1 MKLRMDP
8 HLQIDMKFLGVDHG
22 TVRIGLAVSDEMGM
36 IATPLAVFRSKSTE
50 DGIGYI
56 ISQAEVHDVGMIVVG
71 MPLQLDGSPGQAADA
86 VRKFADRLAGRTEIP
101 IDFWDERMT
110 TAQAERSMISA
121 DMTRKSRKKRID
133 AVAAQMMLQSYLDA
147 RRLSRK
153 ATTDER

>member
-1 MKLRMDP
+1 
-8 HLQIDMKFLGVDHG
+8 MKFLGVDHG

-36 IATPLAVFRSKSTE
+36 IATPLAVVRIKSIA
-50 DGIGYI
+50 DGIDHI
-56 ISQAEVHDVGMIVVG
+56 ISRVETHQVGMIVVG
-71 MPLQLDGSPGQAADA
+71 MPFRLDGSPGQAADA
-86 VRKFADRLAGRTEIP
+86 VRKFADQLAGRTEIP
-101 IDFWDERMT
+101 VDLWDERMT
-110 TAQAERSMISA
+110 TVQAERSMIDA